1 VWLSLIGIDDAPAI
15 IKNSKVNRQRLTWR
29 TFVHLLLI
37 KETVVFEESS
47 ILLPKQYAA
56 HTSALSALLYLI
68 TGQDFVEFDP
78 VEEKK
83 LREARKKAVTD
94 FINKK
99 LSDFSERMKQLQEL
113 QLGDEGSLQEKV
125 ESVLGEI
132 SETEEKITYSVNQNK
147 QLLNRMYSLN
157 EQLAECNSL
166 YHRYQSL
173 KTQYI
178 SDIKRLTFVVEGE
191 FHKGSNQ
198 PKTTCPVCESNVT
211 ISNTKHKVPFVE
223 ASHAE
228 LHRIQ
233 MQLSDLIE
241 AEQDLIKE
249 QSELESNLNRLQEE
263 KSEVELLINTE
274 LNPRIAALQS
284 TLGEYRRAIEIRNE
298 AELISQYET
307 TMKSD
312 LHETMNEAE
321 LATEFKIKGQ
331 FSRDMILE
339 WENYLSKILK
349 ACKFDFSS
357 AYFDQSSFDV
367 VINGDTK
374 STFGKGY
381 RAFLNTVLALS
392 IMKYLSDKG
401 KYAPG
406 ILIIDSPILSL
417 KEREDGIATDTM
429 KEALF
434 QYLLNNMNDGQVI
447 IIENDIPD
455 LDYSSANVIRFTKDQ
470 STGRYGFLEDY
481 QR

>member
-1 VWLSLIGIDDAPAI
+1 MW
-15 IKNSKVNRQRLTWR
+15 NQR
-29 TFVHLLLI
+29 
-37 KETVVFEESS
+37 
-47 ILLPKQYAA
+47 P
-56 HTSALSALLYLI
+56 
-68 TGQDFVEFDP
+68 
-78 VEEKK
+78 
-83 LREARKKAVTD
+83 
-94 FINKK
+94 
-99 LSDFSERMKQLQEL
+99 
-113 QLGDEGSLQEKV
+113 
-125 ESVLGEI
+125 
-132 SETEEKITYSVNQNK
+132 
-147 QLLNRMYSLN
+147 
-157 EQLAECNSL
+157 
-166 YHRYQSL
+166 
-173 KTQYI
+173 
-178 SDIKRLTFVVEGE
+178 
-191 FHKGSNQ
+191 
-198 PKTTCPVCESNVT
+198 
-211 ISNTKHKVPFVE
+211 
-223 ASHAE
+223 
-228 LHRIQ
+228 
-233 MQLSDLIE
+233 
-241 AEQDLIKE
+241 LIKE

-401 KYAPG
+401 KYASG

-417 KEREDGIATDTM
+417 KEKEDGIATDTM